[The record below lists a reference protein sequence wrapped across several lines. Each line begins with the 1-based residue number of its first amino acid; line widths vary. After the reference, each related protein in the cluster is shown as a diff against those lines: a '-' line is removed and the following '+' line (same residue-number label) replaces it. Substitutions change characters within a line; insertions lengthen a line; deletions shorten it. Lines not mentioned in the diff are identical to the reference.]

1 VTADDLIK
9 LLLSIGDKSVDNA
22 IPLSIFISSGIDIG
36 TTQGSAVVDV
46 SNQSFEQAATK
57 ALV

>member
-9 LLLSIGDKSVDNA
+9 LLLSIGDKSVDDA
-22 IPLSIFISSGIDIG
+22 IPLSIFIGSGIDKG
-36 TTQGSAVVDV
+36 TLAVVDV

-57 ALV
+57 A